1 MTQKDDRRNVR
12 LDRMNAWMTLLANLA
27 VLAGIIILVIE
38 ISQNTAMLETQI
50 HQSRTEQAIAEAQ
63 SLYNSEFV
71 PALLVKVRDSEE
83 LTAEEYV
90 RYRSLFR
97 AFNRNWDNQL
107 RQFNE
112 GLLGG
117 NIPRSLRQAVI
128 DELAGS
134 GLAREEWQRTKDV
147 YSDEYVEFVDG
158 VLEGQQQ
165 EREAM

>member
-128 DELAGS
+128 DEFAGS
-134 GLAREEWQRTKDV
+134 GLARDEWRRTKDI

-158 VLEGQQQ
+158 VLEGQQL
-165 EREAM
+165 EREAR